1 MRDSHQDDREP
12 EAGTAAIDA
21 APVPLNE
28 QVFRILRA
36 HIVDDVFEPGLV
48 LRESSI
54 VEAFGVGRVPAAMAL
69 RKLEREGLIR
79 KRRGHGFVVVR
90 KGTKA
95 RPQEIGL
102 DEAGLVVPES
112 LGKGA
117 AIRTWRDT
125 IYPEVEKTVASLLVF
140 GRFQINQ
147 SALAEHYG
155 VSRTIAHEI
164 LTSLE
169 NMGFV
174 QLASNARWYAGP
186 LTFEGVKESYELR
199 WLLEPVALRQA
210 ASRLADAE
218 IARKRERVEVIIKNG
233 RPSPEQLNKIEADLH
248 NDLVLRCANQQM
260 RRVLIHCQ
268 LPIITTF
275 GTVSREPHGSNGGSG
290 VPEALVEH
298 WQVLDLLLKRR
309 VDAAAEALHDHVRHA
324 FELCSPHFKTLPPL
338 PMDRVP
344 PYMTVVHHR

>member
-1 MRDSHQDDREP
+1 MPGLHERERGIDGGAAT
-12 EAGTAAIDA
+12 AGDA
-21 APVPLNE
+21 PLYLNE
-28 QVFRILRA
+28 QIFQTLKDHIL
-36 HIVDDVFEPGLV
+36 DDVFEPGLV

-79 KRRGHGFVVVR
+79 KRRGHGFMVVR
-90 KGTKA
+90 KGVKA
-95 RPQEIGL
+95 RPQEMSL
-102 DEAGLVVPES
+102 DEAGLVVPDS
-112 LGKGA
+112 LGRA
-117 AIRTWRDT
+117 AKFRTWREK
-125 IYPEVEKTVASLLVF
+125 IYPEVENTVASLLVF

-147 SALAEHYG
+147 SALAEYYG

-169 NMGFV
+169 NMSFV
-174 QLASNARWYAGP
+174 RLARNARWYAGP

-210 ASRLADAE
+210 APRVTGEEILKKRDRIERIIADG
-218 IARKRERVEVIIKNG
+218 V
-233 RPSPEQLNKIEADLH
+233 PSPEALNAIEADLH
-248 NDLVLRCANQQM
+248 NDIVLRCVNQQM
-260 RRVLIHCQ
+260 RRVLLHCQ

-275 GTVSREPHGSNGGSG
+275 GTVTRDPHGSNGGSG

-298 WQVLDLLLKRR
+298 RRVLDLLLEKR

-324 FELCSPHFKTLPPL
+324 FELCSPHFRTLPPL
-338 PMDRVP
+338 PENRVP
-344 PYMTVVHHR
+344 PYMTVVRHR